1 MHDASYNFAA
11 ACCKIF
17 YKEGLSKMRTIPVE
31 VVNIGFHST
40 KAIENAIY
48 FLNKHQKSFEFILL
62 KQEGFETYEAKEGI
76 CFKSK
81 EIYDLMDKVFMD
93 MKGFHNLVIGVVEK
107 RLDGTE
113 WGNLFGS
120 MQTNKNNRITGKAI
134 ASSYGLENILQS
146 IPIEIYYIF
155 KFLSFSIRFIVG
167 KGMIHDNERGCLFHR
182 MVNRTDIL
190 ESIRSGYISLN
201 SQKQMNEYMELDQI
215 IAFKTI
221 LSIISDIARSN
232 DPQKNFQDF
241 LTKNIGTNQ
250 NSERNKVFISYS
262 HADKK
267 WIERLKLH
275 LKPFE
280 TKGIID
286 LWDDTK
292 IKPGMLWREE
302 IKKALDSTKVAVL
315 LVSADF
321 LASDFIIEN
330 ELPPLLSAA
339 EKEGVAIIPVILR
352 PSTFSTSELGKFLSI
367 NPPSKALSGMSE
379 HDQEEVFVKIAT
391 TIKEALDRS

>member
-1 MHDASYNFAA
+1 
-11 ACCKIF
+11 
-17 YKEGLSKMRTIPVE
+17 MRTIPVE
-31 VVNIGFHST
+31 VVNIGFHNT

-62 KQEGFETYEAKEGI
+62 KEKRFETYEAKQGI
-76 CFKSK
+76 CFKTK
-81 EIYDLMDKVFMD
+81 EIYELMDKVFME

-107 RLDGTE
+107 RLDGKKL
-113 WGNLFGS
+113 GNLFAS

-134 ASSYGLENILQS
+134 ASSYGLEYILQS

-182 MVNRTDIL
+182 MVNKTDIL

-201 SQKQMNEYMELDQI
+201 SHNQMNKYMELDQI
-215 IAFKTI
+215 LAFKSI
-221 LSIISDIARSN
+221 LIIISDIARSN

-250 NSERNKVFISYS
+250 NSGRNKVFISYS
-262 HADKK
+262 HKDKD
-267 WIERLKLH
+267 WLERVKIH
-275 LKPFE
+275 L
-280 TKGIID
+280 TAYGIKD
-286 LWDDTK
+286 FWDDTK
-292 IKPGMLWREE
+292 IKAGMLWREE

-315 LVSADF
+315 LISANF
-321 LASDFIIEN
+321 LASDFITGN

-339 EKEGVAIIPVILR
+339 KKEGAVIIPVILK
-352 PSTFSTSELGKFLSI
+352 PCPFPDSEVGKFQSI

-379 HDQEEVFVKIAT
+379 YEQDEVLVKVAKS
-391 TIKEALDRS
+391 IKEELEKS